1 MTPAAEVARDCIAL
15 MAALDADED
24 VPFDLPAAAPEL
36 RRMLICCAAL
46 ANTALWGIASRDGE
60 SVVAV
65 RERLS
70 LAFVEVGG

>member
-1 MTPAAEVARDCIAL
+1 

-24 VPFDLPAAAPEL
+24 VPFDLPGTAPEL
-36 RRMLICCAAL
+36 RRMLIAMAAL
-46 ANTALWGIASRDGE
+46 GNMALWGIATRDGE
-60 SVVAV
+60 SVTAV